1 MDDTGLVQLL
11 LLLLLGFI
19 VYLFIS
25 YLMLVIALNKK
36 LYARTRTCTPFLM
49 AKRSRHIQ

>member
-36 LYARTRTCTPFLM
+36 LYAY
-49 AKRSRHIQ
+49 AYVHSISDG

>member
-25 YLMLVIALNKK
+25 YLMLVIALNEK
-36 LYARTRTCTPFLM
+36 LYAYVYLH
-49 AKRSRHIQ
+49 SISDG